1 MIKQTDPVP
10 EQNPSRHFKHSHR
23 SCRAKL
29 FHQHKS
35 GINVPAVL
43 RTDGGLVGL
52 LHACKLRLLRHLGKG
67 IFCGVL
73 TCLCC
78 TFRTLNKPLSPI
90 LS

>member
-1 MIKQTDPVP
+1 MIKETDPVP
-10 EQNPSRHFKHSHR
+10 EQNPSRHFKRSHR
-23 SCRAKL
+23 SCRAKH
-29 FHQHKS
+29 FHQHKP

-43 RTDGGLVGL
+43 ITYGGLVGL
-52 LHACKLRLLRHLGKG
+52 LLACKVRFLRHLGKG

-73 TCLCC
+73 TCLCY